1 MSTPF
6 YVSPQQA
13 MADRAEYARKGI
25 ARGRSLVVLQY
36 ADGIVFVG
44 ENPSRALHKFSEI
57 YDRIGFAAAG
67 KYNEYENLRI
77 GGVRYADLRGY
88 TYDRD
93 DVTARGLANV
103 YAQTLGTIF
112 SSAAEKP
119 YEVELVVAEVG
130 ALPEGDQ
137 IYRLPHDGSIVDEH
151 GSVAVGGNAEQI
163 SSFLDQRHRDGMTLA
178 EALKLA
184 VQALSREPNGGE
196 REIPAERLEVA
207 VLDRTRPQ
215 QRKFKRIVG
224 RQLKRLLDA
233 DAGAPTDAPSDD
245 EGTDATDSTDSTD
258 TATGTTGTKD
268 SGGTTEPPPRTS
280 PLGIRAPYRRDRRY
294 GARSCAGPG
303 GGCGGAAHHQVH
315 GQAARLRRPAVQDGE
330 EGRHAPLAHLLGG
343 QPYGG
348 ELRFHGRR
356 QGEIV
361 EAGHGDVVGH
371 PQPASADRLA
381 GAGRQDVVVA
391 DDGRRPGRGVRQ
403 GAFRGFPSGRDVQR
417 GGDGA
422 YDRVGHAAQGVVQ
435 RPGADREGP
444 GVHGRGEVHE
454 PAVTEAQQMFR
465 HLAHAVRDIEVHMRC
480 RTPVGRVAV
489 QHHERQSGPAQ
500 GSHGLGGHGRGD
512 HTVERRA
519 GRGEG
524 VPGRTGAVG

>member
-112 SSAAEKP
+112 SSQAEKP

-130 ALPEGDQ
+130 DGPESDQ

-163 SSFLDQRHRDGMTLA
+163 SGYLDQRHRDGMTLA

-184 VQALSREPNGGE
+184 VQALSRDTNGSE

-224 RQLKRLLDA
+224 AQLSRLLDSGA
-233 DAGAPTDAPSDD
+233 SAGAGDAGAPDAEDTDVEKTD
-245 EGTDATDSTDSTD
+245 E
-258 TATGTTGTKD
+258 
-268 SGGTTEPPPRTS
+268 
-280 PLGIRAPYRRDRRY
+280 
-294 GARSCAGPG
+294 
-303 GGCGGAAHHQVH
+303 
-315 GQAARLRRPAVQDGE
+315 
-330 EGRHAPLAHLLGG
+330 
-343 QPYGG
+343 
-348 ELRFHGRR
+348 
-356 QGEIV
+356 
-361 EAGHGDVVGH
+361 
-371 PQPASADRLA
+371 
-381 GAGRQDVVVA
+381 
-391 DDGRRPGRGVRQ
+391 
-403 GAFRGFPSGRDVQR
+403 
-417 GGDGA
+417 
-422 YDRVGHAAQGVVQ
+422 
-435 RPGADREGP
+435 
-444 GVHGRGEVHE
+444 
-454 PAVTEAQQMFR
+454 
-465 HLAHAVRDIEVHMRC
+465 
-480 RTPVGRVAV
+480 
-489 QHHERQSGPAQ
+489 
-500 GSHGLGGHGRGD
+500 
-512 HTVERRA
+512 
-519 GRGEG
+519 
-524 VPGRTGAVG
+524 